1 MNLNRLLVVFFIF
14 LGQYARAQDPCDPP
28 IVASFVS
35 SGPVCSG
42 EVVTLT
48 FTLPDDDDDVFDV
61 TYSINGNTFT
71 LIDVVNGATVQHVVT
86 VSTNAVL
93 LQVVREEDDDDSCF
107 TNFNFSISITV
118 ANPIVGISSQTNP
131 ACGQNNGS
139 ITASASGGTA
149 PYQFSLNGGTFQ
161 NSPIFGGL
169 SAGNYTVVAR
179 DALGCTADISTDLN
193 SAGGPTVSI
202 SSQTNPA
209 CGQNNGSITA
219 SASGGTA
226 PYQFSLNGGTFQ
238 NSPIFGGLSAGN
250 YNIVARDAAGCESSS
265 VATTLSSAGGPT
277 VSISSQTNPA
287 CGQNNGSI
295 TASASGGTAPYQYS
309 LNGGTFQNSPSFGGL
324 SAGNYT
330 VVARDAAG
338 CTADIST
345 DLNSAGGPTISI
357 SSQNNPA
364 CGQNN
369 GSITASASGGT
380 APYQFSLNG
389 GTFQNSAS
397 FGGLTA
403 GNYTVRTR
411 DALGCESSN
420 FATTLTNPSDNLPQ
434 ASILFSENQGC
445 TSTTFVLTGNLPIGS
460 TGTWDCDE
468 ITPSTPNNPIWN
480 VSNVPVGTTLIT
492 WTLSAPGCP
501 NYDVAEIILSI
512 LPPPTA
518 NFDGI
523 INVLMGQQPQ
533 VSVLDNDVAYA
544 PVSLQILKNTQ
555 KGISS
560 FDNDN
565 NINYQ
570 PISTADGLDTLL
582 YEICYT
588 NCTDVCDTALVVF
601 NNIRN
606 DDPCFILGDTSNI
619 FTNGLTPNGDD
630 KNDFLIFRLVSVD
643 ECQLNHAKSDIVI
656 YNRWGDVVF
665 EAKPYKNDWGGKRRK
680 RNGLDEDLLPQG
692 VYYFVLRINL
702 DDKEYTQFGSVIL
715 IY

>member
-14 LGQYARAQDPCDPP
+14 LGQYARAQDPCNPP

-169 SAGNYTVVAR
+169 SAGNY
-179 DALGCTADISTDLN
+179 
-193 SAGGPTVSI
+193 
-202 SSQTNPA
+202 
-209 CGQNNGSITA
+209 
-219 SASGGTA
+219 
-226 PYQFSLNGGTFQ
+226 
-238 NSPIFGGLSAGN
+238 
-250 YNIVARDAAGCESSS
+250 NIVARDAAGCESSS

-295 TASASGGTAPYQYS
+295 TASASGGTAPYQFS

-397 FGGLTA
+397 FGGLSA

>member
-1 MNLNRLLVVFFIF
+1 MNLNRLLVVFFIIM
-14 LGQYARAQDPCDPP
+14 GQYARAQDPCDPP
-28 IVASFVS
+28 IVASLAS

-42 EVVTLT
+42 EFVTLT
-48 FTLPDDDDDVFDV
+48 FALPDGDVYDV
-61 TYSINGNTFT
+61 TYSINGNIFNLTG
-71 LIDVVNGATVQHVVT
+71 VANGVTAQHVVT
-86 VSTNAVL
+86 ISTNAVL
-93 LQVVREEDDDDSCF
+93 LQVVNDDDDDDSCF
-107 TNFNFSISITV
+107 TDFNFSISITV
-118 ANPIVGISSQTNP
+118 SNPIVSISNQNNPACGQNNGSITASASGGTTPYQFSLNGGTFQNSASFGGLSTGNYTVVAQDAAGCTADISTDLNSAGTPTVSISSQNDP

-149 PYQFSLNGGTFQ
+149 PYQFNLNGGIFQ
-161 NSPIFGGL
+161 NSPSFGGL
-169 SAGNYTVVAR
+169 SAGNYTVVVQ
-179 DALGCTADISTDLN
+179 DAAGCTADISTDLN
-193 SAGGPTVSI
+193 SEGGPTVSI
-202 SSQTNPA
+202 SSQNDPS

-219 SASGGTA
+219 SATGGTA
-226 PYQFSLNGGTFQ
+226 PYQFNLNGGIFQ
-238 NSPIFGGLSAGN
+238 NSA
-250 YNIVARDAAGCESSS
+250 
-265 VATTLSSAGGPT
+265 
-277 VSISSQTNPA
+277 
-287 CGQNNGSI
+287 
-295 TASASGGTAPYQYS
+295 
-309 LNGGTFQNSPSFGGL
+309 SFGGL

-345 DLNSAGGPTISI
+345 DLNSAGGPTVSI
-357 SSQNNPA
+357 SNQNNPA

-397 FGGLTA
+397 FGGLSA

-445 TSTTFVLTGNLPIGS
+445 TSTTFVLKGNLPIGS

-468 ITPSTPNNPIWN
+468 ITPATPNDPIWN

-523 INVLMGQQPQ
+523 INVLTDQQPQ

-544 PVSLQILKNTQ
+544 SVSLQILKNTQ
-555 KGISS
+555 KGIASL
-560 FDNDN
+560 DNDN

-570 PISTADGLDTLL
+570 PYSTADGLDTLL

-588 NCTDVCDTALVVF
+588 NCTDVCDTALVLF
-601 NNIRN
+601 RNIRSE
-606 DDPCFILGDTSNI
+606 DPCFFLGDTSNV

-630 KNDFLIFRLVSVD
+630 KNDVLIFRLVSED
-643 ECQLNHAKSDIVI
+643 ECQLNHAESEIII

-665 EAKPYKNDWGGKRRK
+665 EESPYKNKWGGKRRK
-680 RNGLDEDLLPQG
+680 RNGEDGDLLPQG
-692 VYYFVLRINL
+692 VYYFVLRIVL

>member
-1 MNLNRLLVVFFIF
+1 M
-14 LGQYARAQDPCDPP
+14 
-28 IVASFVS
+28 
-35 SGPVCSG
+35 
-42 EVVTLT
+42 
-48 FTLPDDDDDVFDV
+48 
-61 TYSINGNTFT
+61 
-71 LIDVVNGATVQHVVT
+71 
-86 VSTNAVL
+86 
-93 LQVVREEDDDDSCF
+93 
-107 TNFNFSISITV
+107 
-118 ANPIVGISSQTNP
+118 
-131 ACGQNNGS
+131 
-139 ITASASGGTA
+139 
-149 PYQFSLNGGTFQ
+149 NGGTFQ
-161 NSPIFGGL
+161 NSQSFGGL
-169 SAGNYTVVAR
+169 SAGDYTVVAR

-202 SSQTNPA
+202 SSQNNPA

-219 SASGGTA
+219 NASGGTA
-226 PYQFSLNGGTFQ
+226 PYQF
-238 NSPIFGGLSAGN
+238 
-250 YNIVARDAAGCESSS
+250 
-265 VATTLSSAGGPT
+265 
-277 VSISSQTNPA
+277 
-287 CGQNNGSI
+287 
-295 TASASGGTAPYQYS
+295 S

-338 CTADIST
+338 CTANIST
-345 DLNSAGGPTISI
+345 DLNSAGGPTVSI
-357 SSQNNPA
+357 SSQNNPT

-389 GTFQNSAS
+389 GTFQNSPS
-397 FGGLTA
+397 FGGLSA

-601 NNIRN
+601 RNIRSE
-606 DDPCFILGDTSNI
+606 DPCFFLGDTSNV

-665 EAKPYKNDWGGKRRK
+665 EAEPYKNDWGGKRRK

-692 VYYFVLRINL
+692 VYYFVLRIKL